1 MVKSI
6 HPYEI
11 LREPI
16 ITEKSTALALQ
27 GKYVF
32 EVHERATKPEIKRA
46 VELAFEVTVESV
58 NTLRVRGR
66 RPRGAFGRRA
76 GNLPFKKK
84 AIVTLVTGDSIE
96 LFEGV

>member
-16 ITEKSTALALQ
+16 VTEKSTALALQ

-66 RPRGAFGRRA
+66 RPRRAFGRRG

-84 AIVTLVTGDSIE
+84 AIVTLATGDSIE

>member
-32 EVHERATKPEIKRA
+32 EVHEPQSLKLSEP
-46 VELAFEVTVESV
+46 LSLH
-58 NTLRVRGR
+58 LR
-66 RPRGAFGRRA
+66 
-76 GNLPFKKK
+76 
-84 AIVTLVTGDSIE
+84 
-96 LFEGV
+96 